1 MAKKVSEKP
10 VKVRKVKSKPEEAYR
25 IETGLYSTSTF
36 EAGKLVNF
44 DIDWDKLREHVKQAT
59 V

>member
-10 VKVRKVKSKPEEAYR
+10 VKVRKVKSKPEEASR
-25 IETGLYSTSTF
+25 IETGLYTTSTF